1 MNNAARHSVRHDAFS
16 RAPLQSKTTTFHM
29 PHSGQ
34 AAGALRAGE
43 VISMEKKWVYLFDE
57 LDQVDAYTGGT
68 RDAARGLLG
77 GKGANLAEM
86 VRIGVPVPPGFTITT
101 EACNDYLAHAGVFPE
116 GMWDQAISALE
127 KVESLS
133 GKHFGDAHNP
143 LLVSCRSGA
152 KFSMPGMMDTVLNIG
167 LNDETTQGMIALT
180 GNPRFVYDS
189 YRRLIQMFGSVVMQI
204 PDEAFEEVL
213 TRARRKASV
222 KTDAELS
229 ADNLQEVI
237 AEFKKIFRRQS
248 NRDFPVEPY
257 EQLRLATAA
266 VFESWNGKR
275 AVDYRKAAGIAH
287 DLGTAVNIVA
297 MVFGNMGEHSA
308 TGVAMTRNSTT
319 GEKNVEGD
327 YLTNAQGE
335 DVVAGI
341 RMTKD
346 IDQLIKEMP
355 EAYAEFLSIAK
366 RLEQH
371 YRDMQDM
378 EFTIERGKLWMLQT
392 RSGKR
397 SAQAAVR
404 IAVDMAEEKLI
415 TREEAVLRVSPDQV
429 DFFLHP
435 QFDHLTKQEANAA
448 GALLATGLNVSPGA
462 AIGMVTFDA
471 DLAESWGK
479 GEKKAVIMVRPETKP
494 DDVHGML
501 AAQGILTSRGGR
513 TSHAALVARQFGKP
527 AVVGVSALE
536 IDLNDR
542 LMKVGDRI
550 VKEGDWISIDGT
562 SGEVYLGKLKAMVP
576 DIKDPWLIRLL
587 RWADEFRRLG
597 VRANADYPRDAQ
609 RAREYGAEGIGL
621 CRTEHMFF
629 EPQRLEHF
637 QKMIMTDLPSERREA
652 LEVLL
657 PFQREDF
664 AGLFRIMNGLP
675 VIIRLIDPPLH
686 EFLPNIN
693 DLMHQLADLKIRMQH
708 APTLAEVDNLLE
720 EIRLKENLLK
730 RAKTLDESNP
740 MLGMRGVRLGI
751 MIPELTRMQ
760 VRAVFEA
767 ACLAASEGVDVHPEI
782 MIPLT
787 SHVHE
792 LKRQREVLEAEA
804 KKVME
809 EQKIT
814 VEYKFGTMIEIPRAA
829 LTADKIADYSQFF
842 SFGTNDLTQTT
853 FGISRDDAEASFLV
867 PYISAGILPDNPF
880 ATIDPEGVGELMRL
894 AMERARREKPDLV
907 CGICGEH
914 GGDPESI
921 MLCHKLGLDYVSCS
935 PFRVPIARLAAAHAA
950 LRERFA
956 KA

>member
-1 MNNAARHSVRHDAFS
+1 
-16 RAPLQSKTTTFHM
+16 
-29 PHSGQ
+29 
-34 AAGALRAGE
+34 
-43 VISMEKKWVYLFDE
+43 
-57 LDQVDAYTGGT
+57 
-68 RDAARGLLG
+68 
-77 GKGANLAEM
+77 
-86 VRIGVPVPPGFTITT
+86 
-101 EACNDYLAHAGVFPE
+101 
-116 GMWDQAISALE
+116 
-127 KVESLS
+127 
-133 GKHFGDAHNP
+133 
-143 LLVSCRSGA
+143 
-152 KFSMPGMMDTVLNIG
+152 MPGMMDTVLNIG
-167 LNDETTQGMIALT
+167 LNDETCQGMIALT
-180 GNPRFVYDS
+180 GTPRFVHDS
-189 YRRLIQMFGSVVMQI
+189 YRRLIQMFGGVVMEI
-204 PDEAFEEVL
+204 PDDAFEEVL
-213 TRARRKASV
+213 SKARRKAGV
-222 KTDAELS
+222 KTDPELS
-229 ADNLQEVI
+229 DADLQEVI
-237 AEFKKIFRRQS
+237 AEFKKIFRRLS
-248 NRDFPVEPY
+248 NRDFPSEPY
-257 EQLRLATAA
+257 EQLRMATAA

-275 AVDYRKAAGIAH
+275 AVDYRNAAGIAH

-297 MVFGNMGEHSA
+297 MVFGNMGENSA

-319 GEKNVEGD
+319 GEKDIEGD

-346 IDQLIKEMP
+346 INQLIKEMP
-355 EAYAEFLSIAK
+355 EAYAEFLGIAK
-366 RLEQH
+366 RLEHH

-392 RSGKR
+392 RNAKR

-404 IAVDMAEEKLI
+404 IAADMAEEKLI
-415 TREEAVLRVSPDQV
+415 TREEAVLRVSPEQV
-429 DFFLHP
+429 DFFMHP
-435 QFDHLTKQEANAA
+435 QFDHVTKQEAKSA
-448 GALLATGLNVSPGA
+448 GGLLATGLNVSPGA
-462 AIGMVTFDA
+462 AVGMVAFDA
-471 DLAESWGK
+471 NLAESWGK

-542 LMKVGDRI
+542 VMKVGDKT

-562 SGEVYLGKLKAMVP
+562 SGEVYLGKLKAVVP
-576 DIKDPWLIRLL
+576 DIKDPWLIKLL

-629 EPQRLEHF
+629 QTERLQHF

-652 LEVLL
+652 LEILL
-657 PFQREDF
+657 PYQREDF

-693 DLMHQLADLKIRMQH
+693 ELMHQLADLKIRLQH
-708 APTLAEVDNLLE
+708 APNLAEVDNLID

-730 RAKTLDESNP
+730 RAMALDESNP

-767 ACLAASEGVDVHPEI
+767 ACLVSSEGVDVHPEI

-792 LKRQREVLEAEA
+792 LKRQREALEAEA

-809 EQKIT
+809 EQKIN

-880 ATIDPEGVGELMRL
+880 ATIDSEGVGELMRI
-894 AMERARREKPDLV
+894 AMERARRVKPNLV

-950 LRERFA
+950 IKERA
-956 KA
+956 IQSA

>member
-1 MNNAARHSVRHDAFS
+1 M
-16 RAPLQSKTTTFHM
+16 
-29 PHSGQ
+29 G
-34 AAGALRAGE
+34 
-43 VISMEKKWVYLFDE
+43 KKWVYLFDE
-57 LDQVDAYTGGT
+57 LDQVDAYVGGSW
-68 RDAARGLLG
+68 DAVRGLLG

-86 VRIGVPVPPGFTITT
+86 VRIRVPVPPGFTITT
-101 EACNDYLAHAGVFPE
+101 EACNEYLACGGAFPE
-116 GMWDQAISALE
+116 DMWDQAISALE
-127 KVESLS
+127 KVESLT
-133 GKHFGDAHNP
+133 GKRFGDAQNP

-167 LNDETTQGMIALT
+167 LNDETCQAMIALT
-180 GNPRFVYDS
+180 GNPRFVHDS

-213 TRARRKASV
+213 SRARRKAGV
-222 KTDAELS
+222 KSDPELS
-229 ADNLQEVI
+229 AADLQEVI
-237 AEFKKIFRRQS
+237 GEFKKIFRRLS
-248 NRDFPVEPY
+248 NRDFPAEPY
-257 EQLRLATAA
+257 EQLRMATAA

-275 AVDYRKAAGIAH
+275 AIDYRNAAGIAH

-297 MVFGNMGEHSA
+297 MVFGNMGENSA
-308 TGVAMTRNSTT
+308 TGVAMTRNGTT
-319 GEKNVEGD
+319 GEKDIEGD

-341 RMTKD
+341 RMTKE
-346 IDQLIKEMP
+346 INQLIKEMP
-355 EAYAEFLSIAK
+355 EAYAELLSIAK
-366 RLEQH
+366 RLELH
-371 YRDMQDM
+371 YRDMQDV

-392 RSGKR
+392 RSAKR

-404 IAVDMAEEKLI
+404 VAAEMAEEKLI
-415 TREEAVLRVSPDQV
+415 TREEAVLRVSPEQV

-435 QFDHLTKQEANAA
+435 QFDHVTKQEAKGA

-462 AIGMVTFDA
+462 AVGMVAFDA

-479 GEKKAVIMVRPETKP
+479 GEKKPAIMVRPETKP

-542 LMKVGDRI
+542 LMKVGDKI

-576 DIKDPWLIRLL
+576 DIKDPWLIKLL

-629 EPQRLEHF
+629 EPERLEHF

-657 PFQREDF
+657 PYQRDDF

-686 EFLPNIN
+686 EFLPNIHE
-693 DLMHQLADLKIRMQH
+693 LMHHLADLKIRLQH
-708 APTLAEVDNLLE
+708 APNLAEVDNLLE
-720 EIRLKENLLK
+720 EIRLKESLLK
-730 RAKTLDESNP
+730 RAKALDESNP

-767 ACLAASEGVDVHPEI
+767 ACLVASEGVDVHPEI

-792 LKRQREVLEAEA
+792 LKRQREALEAEA
-804 KKVME
+804 RKVMN
-809 EQKIT
+809 EQKLT

-880 ATIDPEGVGELMRL
+880 TTIDPEGVGELMRI
-894 AMERARREKPDLV
+894 AMERARRIKPSLV

-921 MLCHKLGLDYVSCS
+921 ILCHRLGLDYVSCS

-950 LRERFA
+950 LKEA
-956 KA
+956 AAQSA

>member
-1 MNNAARHSVRHDAFS
+1 
-16 RAPLQSKTTTFHM
+16 
-29 PHSGQ
+29 
-34 AAGALRAGE
+34 
-43 VISMEKKWVYLFDE
+43 KKWVYLFDE
-57 LDQVDAYTGGT
+57 LDQVDAYVGGSW
-68 RDAARGLLG
+68 DAVRGLLG
-77 GKGANLAEM
+77 GKGANLADM
-86 VRIGVPVPPGFTITT
+86 VRIGAPVPPGFTITT
-101 EACNDYLAHAGVFPE
+101 EACNEYLARSGAFPE

-133 GKHFGDAHNP
+133 GRRFGDAQNP
-143 LLVSCRSGA
+143 LLVSCRSGS

-167 LNDETTQGMIALT
+167 LNDETSQGMIALT
-180 GNPRFVYDS
+180 GNPRFVHDS
-189 YRRLIQMFGSVVMQI
+189 YRRLIQMFGSVVMEI
-204 PDEAFEEVL
+204 PDEAFEDVL
-213 TRARRKASV
+213 TKARRKAGV
-222 KTDAELS
+222 KTDPELS
-229 ADNLQEVI
+229 AENLQEVI
-237 AEFKKIFRRQS
+237 VEFKKIFRRLS
-248 NRDFPVEPY
+248 NRDFPAEPY

-275 AVDYRKAAGIAH
+275 AVDYRNAAGIAH

-297 MVFGNMGEHSA
+297 MVFGNMGDNSA

-319 GEKNVEGD
+319 GEKDIEGD

-335 DVVAGI
+335 DVVAGT

-346 IDQLIKEMP
+346 INQLIKELP
-355 EAYAEFLSIAK
+355 EAYAEFLGIAK

-392 RSGKR
+392 RNAKR

-404 IAVDMAEEKLI
+404 VAADMAEEKLI
-415 TREEAVLRVSPDQV
+415 TREEAVLRVSPEQV
-429 DFFLHP
+429 DFFMHP
-435 QFDHLTKQEANAA
+435 QFDHVTKQEAKSA

-462 AIGMVTFDA
+462 AVGMVAFDA
-471 DLAESWGK
+471 NLAESWGK
-479 GEKKAVIMVRPETKP
+479 GDKKAVIMVRPETKP

-542 LMKVGDRI
+542 VMKVGDKI
-550 VKEGDWISIDGT
+550 VKEGEWISIDGT
-562 SGEVYLGKLKAMVP
+562 SGEVYLGKLKAVVP
-576 DIKDPWLIRLL
+576 DIKDPWLIKLL

-629 EPQRLEHF
+629 QTERLQHF

-652 LEVLL
+652 LEILL
-657 PFQREDF
+657 PYQREDF

-693 DLMHQLADLKIRMQH
+693 ELMHQLADLKIRLQH
-708 APTLAEVDNLLE
+708 APNLAEVDNLIDE
-720 EIRLKENLLK
+720 VRVKERLLK
-730 RAKTLDESNP
+730 RAMALDESNP

-767 ACLAASEGVDVHPEI
+767 ACLVAGEGVDVHPEI

-792 LKRQREVLEAEA
+792 LKRQREALEAEA

-809 EQKIT
+809 EQKMS

-880 ATIDPEGVGELMRL
+880 ATIDPEGVGELMRI
-894 AMERARREKPDLV
+894 AMEKARRVKPNLV

-921 MLCHKLGLDYVSCS
+921 MICHKLGLDYVSCS

-950 LRERFA
+950 LNE
-956 KA
+956 KVIK

>member
-1 MNNAARHSVRHDAFS
+1 MV
-16 RAPLQSKTTTFHM
+16 
-29 PHSGQ
+29 
-34 AAGALRAGE
+34 
-43 VISMEKKWVYLFDE
+43 KKWVYLFDE
-57 LDQVDAYTGGT
+57 LDQVNAYIGGSWDAV
-68 RDAARGLLG
+68 RGLLG

-101 EACNDYLAHAGVFPE
+101 EACNEYLSRGGAFPE
-116 GMWDQAISALE
+116 DMWDQAISALE

-133 GKHFGDAHNP
+133 GRRFGDAQNP

-167 LNDETTQGMIALT
+167 LNDETCQGMIALT
-180 GNPRFVYDS
+180 GNPRFVHDS
-189 YRRLIQMFGSVVMQI
+189 YRRLIQMFGGVVMEI
-204 PDEAFEEVL
+204 PDDAFEEVL
-213 TRARRKASV
+213 SKARRKAGV
-222 KTDAELS
+222 KTDPELS
-229 ADNLQEVI
+229 DADLQEVI
-237 AEFKKIFRRQS
+237 AEFKKIFRRLS
-248 NRDFPVEPY
+248 NRDFPSEPY
-257 EQLRLATAA
+257 EQLRMATAA

-275 AVDYRKAAGIAH
+275 AVDYRNAAGIAH

-297 MVFGNMGEHSA
+297 MVFGNMGENSA

-319 GEKNVEGD
+319 GEKDIEGD

-346 IDQLIKEMP
+346 INQLIKEMP
-355 EAYAEFLSIAK
+355 EAYAEFLGIAK
-366 RLEQH
+366 RLEHH

-392 RSGKR
+392 RNAKR

-404 IAVDMAEEKLI
+404 IAADMAEEKLI
-415 TREEAVLRVSPDQV
+415 TREEAVLRVSPEQV
-429 DFFLHP
+429 DFFMHP
-435 QFDHLTKQEANAA
+435 QFDHVTKQEAKSA
-448 GALLATGLNVSPGA
+448 GGLLATGLNVSPGA
-462 AIGMVTFDA
+462 AVGMVAFDA
-471 DLAESWGK
+471 NLAESWGK

-542 LMKVGDRI
+542 VMKVGDKT

-562 SGEVYLGKLKAMVP
+562 SGEVYLGKLKAVVP
-576 DIKDPWLIRLL
+576 DIKDPWLIKLL

-629 EPQRLEHF
+629 QTERLQHF

-652 LEVLL
+652 LEILL
-657 PFQREDF
+657 PYQREDF

-693 DLMHQLADLKIRMQH
+693 ELMHQLADLKIRLQH
-708 APTLAEVDNLLE
+708 APNLAEVDNLID

-730 RAKTLDESNP
+730 RAMALDESNP

-767 ACLAASEGVDVHPEI
+767 ACLVSSEGVDVHPEI

-792 LKRQREVLEAEA
+792 LKRQREALEAEA

-809 EQKIT
+809 EQKIN

-880 ATIDPEGVGELMRL
+880 ATIDSEGVGELMRI
-894 AMERARREKPDLV
+894 AMERARRVKPNLV

-950 LRERFA
+950 IKERA
-956 KA
+956 IQSA

>member
-1 MNNAARHSVRHDAFS
+1 MCPIPSKRPAAIYPR
-16 RAPLQSKTTTFHM
+16 K
-29 PHSGQ
+29 
-34 AAGALRAGE
+34 E
-43 VISMEKKWVYLFDE
+43 VSMQKKWVYLFDE
-57 LDQVDAYTGGT
+57 LDQVDAYVGSSW
-68 RDAARGLLG
+68 DAVRGLLG

-101 EACNDYLAHAGVFPE
+101 EACNEYLARGGAFPE
-116 GMWDQAISALE
+116 DMWDQAISGLE

-133 GKHFGDAHNP
+133 GRRFGDAQNP

-167 LNDETTQGMIALT
+167 LNDETCQGMIALT
-180 GNPRFVYDS
+180 GNPRFVHDS
-189 YRRLIQMFGSVVMQI
+189 YRRLIQMFGSVVMEI
-204 PDEAFEEVL
+204 PDEAFEDVL
-213 TRARRKASV
+213 TKARRKAGV
-222 KTDAELS
+222 KADPELS
-229 ADNLQEVI
+229 DADLQEVI

-248 NRDFPVEPY
+248 NRDFPAEPY
-257 EQLRLATAA
+257 EQLRMATAA

-275 AVDYRKAAGIAH
+275 AIDYRNAAGIAH

-297 MVFGNMGEHSA
+297 MVFGNMGDNSA

-319 GEKNVEGD
+319 GEKDIEGD

-341 RMTKD
+341 RLTKD
-346 IDQLIKEMP
+346 INQLIKELP
-355 EAYAEFLSIAK
+355 EAYAEFLGIAK

-371 YRDMQDM
+371 YREMQDM

-404 IAVDMAEEKLI
+404 IATDMAEEKLI
-415 TREEAVLRVSPDQV
+415 TREEAVLRVSPEQV
-429 DFFLHP
+429 DFFMHP
-435 QFDHLTKQEANAA
+435 QFDHVTKQEAKTA

-462 AIGMVTFDA
+462 AVGMVAFDA
-471 DLAESWGK
+471 NLAESWGK

-501 AAQGILTSRGGR
+501 AAEGILTSRGGR

-542 LMKVGDRI
+542 VMKVGDKI

-562 SGEVYLGKLKAMVP
+562 SGEVYLGKLKAVVP
-576 DIKDPWLIRLL
+576 DIKDPWLIKLL

-629 EPQRLEHF
+629 QTERLQHF

-652 LEVLL
+652 LEILL
-657 PFQREDF
+657 PYQREDF

-693 DLMHQLADLKIRMQH
+693 ELMQQLADLKIRLQH
-708 APTLAEVDNLLE
+708 APNLAEVDNLID

-730 RAKTLDESNP
+730 RAMALDESNP

-767 ACLAASEGVDVHPEI
+767 ACLVAGEGVDVHPEI

-792 LKRQREVLEAEA
+792 LKRQREALEVEA

-809 EQKIT
+809 EQKIS

-880 ATIDPEGVGELMRL
+880 ATIDPEGVGELMRI
-894 AMERARREKPDLV
+894 AMEKARRVKPNLV

-950 LRERFA
+950 LKERA
-956 KA
+956 IQSA

>member
-1 MNNAARHSVRHDAFS
+1 
-16 RAPLQSKTTTFHM
+16 
-29 PHSGQ
+29 
-34 AAGALRAGE
+34 
-43 VISMEKKWVYLFDE
+43 MEKKWVYLFDE
-57 LDQVDAYTGGT
+57 LDQVSAYVGKSYDAV
-68 RDAARGLLG
+68 RGLLG
-77 GKGANLAEM
+77 GKGANLAVM
-86 VRIGVPVPPGFTITT
+86 VRLDVPVPPGFTITT
-101 EACNDYLAHAGVFPE
+101 EACNEYLARGGAFPE

-133 GKHFGDAHNP
+133 GKRFGDAQNP

-167 LNDETTQGMIALT
+167 LNDETCQGMIALT
-180 GNPRFVYDS
+180 GNPRFVHDS

-213 TRARRKASV
+213 TKARRKAGV

-229 ADNLQEVI
+229 AERLQEVI
-237 AEFKKIFRRQS
+237 DEFKKIFRRLS
-248 NRDFPVEPY
+248 NRDFPTEPY
-257 EQLRLATAA
+257 EQLRMATAA

-275 AVDYRKAAGIAH
+275 AIDYRNAAGIAH

-297 MVFGNMGEHSA
+297 MVFGNMGENSA

-319 GEKNVEGD
+319 GEKDIEGD
-327 YLTNAQGE
+327 YLINAQGE

-341 RMTKD
+341 RMTKE
-346 IDQLIKEMP
+346 INQLIKEMP
-355 EAYAEFLSIAK
+355 EAYAELLGIAK

-371 YRDMQDM
+371 YQDMQDM

-392 RSGKR
+392 RSAKR

-404 IAVDMAEEKLI
+404 IAVDMVEEKLI
-415 TREEAVLRVSPDQV
+415 TREEAVLRITPEQV

-435 QFDHLTKQEANAA
+435 QFDHVTKQEAKSA

-462 AIGMVTFDA
+462 AVGQVAFDA

-479 GEKKAVIMVRPETKP
+479 NEKKAVVMVRPETKP

-542 LMKVGDRI
+542 IMKVGEKI

-576 DIKDPWLIRLL
+576 DIKDPWLIKLL
-587 RWADEFRRLG
+587 SWADEFRRLG
-597 VRANADYPRDAQ
+597 VRANADYPRDAL

-629 EPQRLEHF
+629 EPVRLEHF

-652 LEVLL
+652 LEILL
-657 PFQREDF
+657 PYQRDDF

-686 EFLPNIN
+686 EFLPNIHE
-693 DLMHQLADLKIRMQH
+693 LMHLLADLKIRLQH
-708 APTLAEVDNLLE
+708 APNLAELDNLLE

-730 RAKTLDESNP
+730 RAKALDESNP

-767 ACLAASEGVDVHPEI
+767 ACQVADEGVDVHPEI

-787 SHVHE
+787 SHVNE
-792 LKRQREVLEAEA
+792 LKRQREALEAEA
-804 KKVME
+804 KKVMD

-814 VEYKFGTMIEIPRAA
+814 VEYKFGSMIEIPRAA

-880 ATIDPEGVGELMRL
+880 ATIDPEGVGELMRI
-894 AMERARREKPDLV
+894 AMERARRIKPNLV

-921 MLCHKLGLDYVSCS
+921 ILCHRLGLDYVSCS

-950 LRERFA
+950 LKEAAARSA
-956 KA
+956 

>member
-1 MNNAARHSVRHDAFS
+1 
-16 RAPLQSKTTTFHM
+16 
-29 PHSGQ
+29 
-34 AAGALRAGE
+34 
-43 VISMEKKWVYLFDE
+43 MEKKWVYLFDE

-101 EACNDYLAHAGVFPE
+101 EACNEYLAHSGAFPD

-127 KVESLS
+127 KVESLT

-204 PDEAFEEVL
+204 PDDAFEAVL
-213 TRARRKASV
+213 FKARRKANV
-222 KTDAELS
+222 KTDSELS
-229 ADNLQEVI
+229 ADDLQEVI
-237 AEFKKIFRRQS
+237 AEFKTIFRRLS
-248 NRDFPVEPY
+248 NRDFPAEPY

-275 AVDYRKAAGIAH
+275 AIDYRKAAGIAH

-297 MVFGNMGEHSA
+297 MVFGNMGENSA

-319 GEKNVEGD
+319 GEKNIEGD

-341 RMTKD
+341 RLTKE
-346 IDQLIKEMP
+346 IDHLIKEMP
-355 EAYAEFLSIAK
+355 EAYAEFLSIAR

-392 RSGKR
+392 RNGKR

-415 TREEAVLRVSPDQV
+415 TREEAVLRVSPEQV

-435 QFDHLTKQEANAA
+435 QFDHVTKQEAKSA

-462 AIGMVTFDA
+462 AIGMVAFDA
-471 DLAESWGK
+471 DLAETWGK
-479 GEKKAVIMVRPETKP
+479 GEKKAVIMARPETKP

-527 AVVGVSALE
+527 AVVGVSDLE

-542 LMKVGDRI
+542 LMKVGDTI
-550 VKEGDWISIDGT
+550 VKEGDWISVDGT

-587 RWADEFRRLG
+587 RWADEYRRLG

-652 LEVLL
+652 LEILL

-693 DLMHQLADLKIRMQH
+693 DLMHQLADLKIRLQH
-708 APTLAEVDNLLE
+708 ASTLAEVDSHLE
-720 EIRLKENLLK
+720 QIRLKESLLK
-730 RAKTLDESNP
+730 RAKALDESNP

-767 ACLAASEGVDVHPEI
+767 ACLVASEGVDVHPEI

-792 LKRQREVLEAEA
+792 LKRQRDVLEAEA
-804 KKVME
+804 KKVMA
-809 EQKIT
+809 EQKLT

-829 LTADKIADYSQFF
+829 LTADKIAEYSQFF

-880 ATIDPEGVGELMRL
+880 TTIDSDGVGELMRL
-894 AMERARREKPDLV
+894 AMELARRVKPDLV

-921 MLCHKLGLDYVSCS
+921 MLCHTLGLDYVSCS

-950 LRERFA
+950 LRERSA

>member
-1 MNNAARHSVRHDAFS
+1 MV
-16 RAPLQSKTTTFHM
+16 
-29 PHSGQ
+29 
-34 AAGALRAGE
+34 
-43 VISMEKKWVYLFDE
+43 KKWVYLFDE
-57 LDQVDAYTGGT
+57 LDQVNAYIGGSWDAV
-68 RDAARGLLG
+68 RGLLG

-101 EACNDYLAHAGVFPE
+101 EACNEYLSRGGAFPE
-116 GMWDQAISALE
+116 DMWDQAISALE

-133 GKHFGDAHNP
+133 GRRFGDAQNP

-167 LNDETTQGMIALT
+167 LNDETCQGMIALT
-180 GNPRFVYDS
+180 GNPRFVHDS
-189 YRRLIQMFGSVVMQI
+189 YRRLIQMFGGVVMEI
-204 PDEAFEEVL
+204 PDDAFEEVL
-213 TRARRKASV
+213 SKARRKAGV
-222 KTDAELS
+222 KTDPELS
-229 ADNLQEVI
+229 DADLQEVI
-237 AEFKKIFRRQS
+237 AEFKKIFRRLS
-248 NRDFPVEPY
+248 NRDFPSEPY
-257 EQLRLATAA
+257 EQLRMATAA

-275 AVDYRKAAGIAH
+275 AVDYRNAAGIAH

-297 MVFGNMGEHSA
+297 MVFGNMGDNSA

-319 GEKNVEGD
+319 GEKDIEGD

-335 DVVAGI
+335 DVVAGT

-346 IDQLIKEMP
+346 INQLIKELP
-355 EAYAEFLSIAK
+355 EAYAEFLGIAK

-371 YRDMQDM
+371 YREMQDM

-404 IAVDMAEEKLI
+404 IAADMAEEKLI
-415 TREEAVLRVSPDQV
+415 TREEAVLRVSPEQV
-429 DFFLHP
+429 DFFMHP
-435 QFDHLTKQEANAA
+435 QFDHVTKQEAKSA

-462 AIGMVTFDA
+462 AVGMVAFDA
-471 DLAESWGK
+471 NLAESWGK
-479 GEKKAVIMVRPETKP
+479 GDKKAVIMVRPETKP

-527 AVVGVSALE
+527 AVVGVSALV

-542 LMKVGDRI
+542 VMKVGDKI

-562 SGEVYLGKLKAMVP
+562 SGEVYLGKLKAVVP
-576 DIKDPWLIRLL
+576 DIKDPWLIKLL

-629 EPQRLEHF
+629 QTERLQHF

-652 LEVLL
+652 LEILL
-657 PFQREDF
+657 PYQREDF

-693 DLMHQLADLKIRMQH
+693 ELMHQLADLKIRLQH
-708 APTLAEVDNLLE
+708 APNLAEVDNLID
-720 EIRLKENLLK
+720 EIRLKERLLK
-730 RAKTLDESNP
+730 RAMALDESNP

-767 ACLAASEGVDVHPEI
+767 ACLVAGEGVDVHPEI

-787 SHVHE
+787 SHVQE
-792 LKRQREVLEAEA
+792 LKRQREALEAEA

-809 EQKIT
+809 EQRMS

-880 ATIDPEGVGELMRL
+880 TTIDPEGVGELMRM
-894 AMERARREKPDLV
+894 AMERARRVKPNLV

-921 MLCHKLGLDYVSCS
+921 MLCHRLGLDYVSCS
-935 PFRVPIARLAAAHAA
+935 PFRVPVARLAAAHAA
-950 LRERFA
+950 LKE
-956 KA
+956 KVIK